1 MKIEGKKFE
10 NNTPSYIET
19 GVRKELLKSNYDF
32 VDLIKA
38 LGCWTK
44 GGGKWVYFGEPGT
57 SPNKHNAYSRT
68 SPWNYKCFNTNEGGD
83 IIQYIRNTRGL
94 GLQEAVDFLYDL
106 LPVAGVIGT
115 APTNPIKKYR
125 RKTQYTAQGYKFT
138 DEQKE
143 MVELLK
149 GQFRDQHNI
158 DYIKDRNETIA
169 SFIDKEPFMEEVN
182 KGTFGEDIITSMRK
196 IYSNFIVLPWYGI
209 NKELIGL
216 QIRTTEEAN
225 MRYGWTRYADVSLTE
240 PLGDREKGTLFIT
253 EGLFKARALSKIGF
267 RTIALAS
274 ITTRK
279 GLTDLLDQIEDKRKI
294 ILALDNDIFDL
305 TEENGVKDY
314 HKMINFN
321 DIVALLHAYKDE
333 NKLDMEI
340 KTALFPLEY
349 KGIDDY
355 IYACKNTNKQK
366 ISLQYPI
373 IGIMDAITAIDN
385 FKKNKTFLNL
395 DRNRDKNNKS
405 TYSNFAGAMTDEEI
419 WTLSNK
425 LGLYD
430 RLLLLVSDEI
440 YRVAKEFNYTPRKEK
455 NTYAQDCRDA
465 NVYFLNLVLS
475 WIIERAMQ
483 VFLMKE
489 MKTPLYKKGPDKNF
503 TFAPPGKL
511 IRDPDK
517 ADLKV
522 KDQDYYVEVLTR
534 CSGREMSKT
543 IRQSRG
549 NKYRDF
555 LELVKNG
562 SRVEIAYVD
571 LVDRK
576 VVFWRVREDME
587 SKEITAP
594 QAPTKKG
601 TSLNFTEDDIIREI
615 PLSMIF

>member
-225 MRYGWTRYADVSLTE
+225 MRYGWARYADVSLTE

-340 KTALFPLEY
+340 KTALFPLKY

-366 ISLQYPI
+366 IALQYPV
-373 IGIMDAITAIDN
+373 IGTMDAITAIDN
-385 FKKNKTFLNL
+385 FRKNKTFLNL
-395 DRNRDKNNKS
+395 DKNRDRSDRS
-405 TYSNFAGAMTDEEI
+405 TYSNIANAMTDKEI
-419 WTLSNK
+419 WDLSNR

-430 RLLLLVSDEI
+430 RLLLLISDEI
-440 YRVAKEFNYTPRKEK
+440 YRVAKEFNYMPRKDGY
-455 NTYAQDCRDA
+455 NYAKDNRST
-465 NVYFLNLVLS
+465 NVYFLNLILS
-475 WIIERAMQ
+475 WIIERTVQ
-483 VFLMKE
+483 NFLIKDMGTPVL
-489 MKTPLYKKGPDKNF
+489 KTGADINF

-511 IRDPDK
+511 IKSPDK
-517 ADLKV
+517 ADLEV
-522 KDQDYYVEVLTR
+522 KDKKHHIEVLTK
-534 CSGREMSKT
+534 CSKYDMLKT
-543 IRQSRG
+543 VRVARG
-549 NKYRDF
+549 IKYKKY

-562 SRVEIAYVD
+562 ERVDVVYVD
-571 LVDRK
+571 LVERK
-576 VVFWRVREDME
+576 VVFWRIRKDMQLGE
-587 SKEITAP
+587 ARAQ
-594 QAPTKKG
+594 QAAGKMG
-601 TSLNFTEDDIIREI
+601 TSLDFTEDDIFRIE
-615 PLSMIF
+615 PLDKFF